1 MWWLGWGSPLSLVAV
16 GVFLLLLRGGRR
28 GGSGRSDRDARL
40 DASRAAELDELRARV
55 AELERDRERVA
66 ELEERL
72 DFTERLLA
80 RNKAAAPLSEGN

>member
-1 MWWLGWGSPLSLVAV
+1 MWWLGWGSPVGLVAV
-16 GVFLLLLRGGRR
+16 GVFLVLLRVGRGGGR
-28 GGSGRSDRDARL
+28 GRRDRNPEL

-55 AELERDRERVA
+55 AELERDRDRIA

-80 RNKAAAPLSEGN
+80 RGRSATPASEGN